1 MPNYF
6 AIIFALV
13 ALFSWGFADF
23 YIQKSSRTIGIWKVL
38 FGVGIIGCITLLPF
52 IIKEFSILKSTDY
65 MLLVFLGV
73 VIFLAALFNFAALKQ
88 GKIAVVEPLIGMEL
102 PLTVALSIGL
112 GKESLTLIQSVLI
125 AIVFV
130 GLLMVITMHHKHL
143 HRTRR
148 TIEKGVMLAVAGATG
163 LALTNFLV
171 GLSSR
176 QISPLMVIW
185 FAHTQLAI
193 ICTIYLLYIKK
204 FHTMWLDLETHLKA
218 TLGQSLLYNL
228 GWVAF
233 AIATTTI
240 ATSIVTAISESYII
254 LGVVLGIFVNREKLR
269 RHQIVGLFFAAGGI
283 IALSLLMT
291 E

>member
-1 MPNYF
+1 MPNYL
-6 AIIFALV
+6 AVTFALV
-13 ALFSWGFADF
+13 ALLSWGLADF
-23 YIQKSSRTIGIWKVL
+23 YIQKSSRTLGIWKVL
-38 FGVGIIGCITLLPF
+38 FGVGIFGSITLFPF
-52 IIKEFSILKSTDY
+52 IINEFSILKPTDY
-65 MLLVFLGV
+65 MLLVFLGI

-112 GKESLTLIQSVLI
+112 GKESLTLIQLVLV
-125 AIVFV
+125 AMVFV

-148 TIEKGVMLAVAGATG
+148 TIEKGVMLATAGAIG

-185 FAHTQLAI
+185 FAHTQLAV

-228 GWVAF
+228 GWIAF
-233 AIATTTI
+233 AMATTSI
-240 ATSIVTAISESYII
+240 ATSVVTAISESYIV
-254 LGVVLGIFVNREKLR
+254 LGVILGIFVNREKLR
-269 RHQIVGLFFAAGGI
+269 RHQVVGIILASIGI
-283 IALSLLMT
+283 IALSAYT
-291 E
+291 AS